1 MTVFSLKSG
10 FNLIKLCAVTD
21 GKLCSKV
28 LAGNNLNLGVAG
40 TRDVSSSFIFLKR
53 RWLLYG
59 GYSRYRRFLQICRT
73 YHTYVPM
80 VCF

>member
-28 LAGNNLNLGVAG
+28 LAGNNLNLGVVG
-40 TRDVSSSFIFLKR
+40 MRDASSSSNF
-53 RWLLYG
+53 Y
-59 GYSRYRRFLQICRT
+59 
-73 YHTYVPM
+73 
-80 VCF
+80 